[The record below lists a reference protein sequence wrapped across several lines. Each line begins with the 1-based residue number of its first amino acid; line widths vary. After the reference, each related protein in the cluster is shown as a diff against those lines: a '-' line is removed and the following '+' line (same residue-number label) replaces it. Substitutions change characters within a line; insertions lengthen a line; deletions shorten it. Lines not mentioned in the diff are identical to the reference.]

1 MWFYN
6 FGIHCVT
13 PDGQKPFFFN
23 WTEDVANRG
32 SLEVASCLYRFCTL
46 LKEEY
51 EIDHLIIWSDS
62 CAGQNKNFTLI
73 CLYQILILN
82 GTFKRIDHKFPEVG
96 HSYLDS
102 DRNFG
107 RIEKKLRKHEN
118 IYVPEQYR
126 DIIKAASARNSV
138 CVNMENY
145 FLEFDKLPEM
155 LHLFNK
161 KKNELNEKV
170 NFRDNIKWLR
180 VDEPGSYLYKENLDE
195 MSPFHKVQLVKK
207 GGRMV
212 SKGQIKVER
221 IMEKRGGLTSEKMS
235 NLREQLVFIKDE
247 YKWFYERILQD
258 NEENPKKKRRTT

>member
-1 MWFYN
+1 MPIYFQISSIYQLGSHAAIHAASVILARALKITSKIIMLPLMLKGETEKNQHIKKKHLLTMDLQQTIPLPKLSTSKAFYLRQMWFYN

-145 FLEFDKLPEM
+145 YLEFDKLPEM

-170 NFRDNIKWLR
+170 NFRDNIKCLR
-180 VDEPGSYLYKENLDE
+180 AW
-195 MSPFHKVQLVKK
+195 QLFV
-207 GGRMV
+207 
-212 SKGQIKVER
+212 
-221 IMEKRGGLTSEKMS
+221 
-235 NLREQLVFIKDE
+235 
-247 YKWFYERILQD
+247 
-258 NEENPKKKRRTT
+258 